1 MSEHV
6 SFLCY
11 IHLFAFAPAQCAPI
25 ARLSRTIHQHIF
37 SCLVGAQF
45 TDCIICLASTHL
57 FWFAQTI
64 TISPV
69 HLCFWVWTC
78 LYMFHFHVSYLSI
91 PIYSHRLAT
100 MDHHPKGSALLSW
113 RTEGHP
119 SPHSFGST
127 HSCLFH
133 SSPQNPHY
141 QVQPPLT
148 SRLNWSEKT
157 PSHPNTGIKTLDPTL
172 LKAASPCR
180 PFKSFLP
187 PTLLPTRRY
196 ISASIA
202 LSTSSLQANVQ
213 KDMADIEREWK
224 TIWEVFPELS
234 KNPSREPATIPSSI
248 SSTISHT
255 NISLPLTTPSS
266 HPTPPTPTPI
276 LTPQTISTT
285 RTPPHQPQPL
295 SPLSHPSYPP
305 NNHSGKRQKILL
317 APHPQPPLQQ
327 PQPPCPSTRPRL
339 PSCPRNHVPK
349 GETIRP
355 DNHPKEK
362 PTHTQSGHFHQ
373 FQAKATQKYPLPF
386 IHNRTNL
393 TTRPTT
399 HPTTSSI
406 PSTTSNTKIAPLLH
420 SPPLPIHNTPTTRN
434 TSKHNTLTTITNTTF
449 PTTTINTT
457 CPPLPI
463 TTINAATTITT
474 TAATQTQIPPL
485 MGLDVSLPPK
495 LLTPSVSLTIP
506 LSSSSPPSLIFLR
519 TLQDLQQSGLWG
531 TLLITAATQ
540 GSHHHLA
547 ILKKFNT

>member
-91 PIYSHRLAT
+91 PIYSHRLSRAT

-148 SRLNWSEKT
+148 SRPNWSEKT

-213 KDMADIEREWK
+213 KDIADIEREWK

-255 NISLPLTTPSS
+255 NIS
-266 HPTPPTPTPI
+266 
-276 LTPQTISTT
+276 STT
-285 RTPPHQPQPL
+285 HHTL
-295 SPLSHPSYPP
+295 FTSYTTNSHTYS
-305 NNHSGKRQKILL
+305 
-317 APHPQPPLQQ
+317 
-327 PQPPCPSTRPRL
+327 
-339 PSCPRNHVPK
+339 
-349 GETIRP
+349 
-355 DNHPKEK
+355 
-362 PTHTQSGHFHQ
+362 HT
-373 FQAKATQKYPLPF
+373 TDY
-386 IHNRTNL
+386 
-393 TTRPTT
+393 
-399 HPTTSSI
+399 
-406 PSTTSNTKIAPLLH
+406 LH
-420 SPPLPIHNTPTTRN
+420 H
-434 TSKHNTLTTITNTTF
+434 TNTTA
-449 PTTTINTT
+449 PTTTSITTLTPIISPKQPFWKKTKNPACTTSTASTTTTSTTMSINTSAPT
-457 CPPLPI
+457 ILPKKPRSKRRNNPP
-463 TTINAATTITT
+463 
-474 TAATQTQIPPL
+474 
-485 MGLDVSLPPK
+485 
-495 LLTPSVSLTIP
+495 
-506 LSSSSPPSLIFLR
+506 R
-519 TLQDLQQSGLWG
+519 
-531 TLLITAATQ
+531 
-540 GSHHHLA
+540 
-547 ILKKFNT
+547 